1 MQPPGGNGQTKRG
14 QGMADALAAG
24 LRLLLAIA
32 ALSGARAGLAAEA
45 VPASRPQLQLSYA
58 PLVKA
63 TAPAVVNVYVT
74 QRVKEFVSP
83 FGDDPV
89 FREFFG
95 VPAERMQN
103 SLGSGVII
111 REDGLIVTNNHVVK
125 GSGEAD
131 IRVALA
137 DKRELP
143 AKVILRDEKLDLAVL
158 RIEGHGGKFPHL
170 EFDNSDAIE
179 VGDLVLAIGDPFGI
193 GQTVTSGIV
202 SALARTGIDNA
213 DAQYFIQ
220 TDAAINPGNSGGALI
235 DMNGRLIGINTA
247 IVSRSG
253 GSHGIGFAIPANLVK
268 VFVEGAIS
276 GKEIKKPWLGARL
289 EPVTREIA
297 QALKLEKV
305 AGAIVADVD
314 PEGPAARAGL
324 AVKDI
329 IYGIDENE
337 VDDPGALTY
346 RLDTHGVGGTAKLKV
361 LRDGQQMT
369 FDLALEDAPKAAT
382 VALSGAH
389 PFDGAQVSQVSAG
402 MAEQLG
408 LGADAS
414 GVVIVDLQPGSIAQG
429 LGFHPGDVV
438 VRVNRTKIRGLDDLQ
453 RAIKTP
459 QRLWHLDVKRGDQ
472 IYQMTVNG

>member
-1 MQPPGGNGQTKRG
+1 MVKRTTKFG
-14 QGMADALAAG
+14 IAAAFALLSAVPVFAAG
-24 LRLLLAIA
+24 DA
-32 ALSGARAGLAAEA
+32 
-45 VPASRPQLQLSYA
+45 PASRTQLQLSFA

-74 QRVKEFVSP
+74 QRVKSFVSP
-83 FGDDPV
+83 FGDDPF

-95 VPAERMQN
+95 VPTERMQN

-111 REDGLIVTNNHVVK
+111 RDDGLIVTNNHVVK
-125 GSGEAD
+125 SSGDAAD
-131 IRVALA
+131 IRVSLA

-143 AKVILRDEKLDLAVL
+143 AKVIMRDEKLDLAIL
-158 RIEGHGGKFPHL
+158 KIDGKGSKFPHL
-170 EFDNSDAIE
+170 EFDNSDTIE

-202 SALARTGIDNA
+202 SALARTGIDSSS
-213 DAQYFIQ
+213 AQYFIQ
-220 TDAAINPGNSGGALI
+220 TDASINPGNSGGALI

-268 VFVEGAIS
+268 VFVDSAIS
-276 GKEIKKPWLGARL
+276 GKEIRKPWLGARL
-289 EPVTREIA
+289 EPVTHEIA
-297 QALKLEKV
+297 QLLRLEKV
-305 AGAIVADVD
+305 AGAIVTDVD
-314 PEGPAARAGL
+314 PEGPAAKAGL

-329 IYGIDENE
+329 IYGIDDNA
-337 VDDPGALTY
+337 VDDPGALIY

-361 LRDGQQMT
+361 LRDGQQVAL
-369 FDLALEDAPKAAT
+369 DLPLEQAPKPSV

-402 MAEQLG
+402 TADRLG
-408 LGADAS
+408 LSSDSS
-414 GVVIVDLQPGSIAQG
+414 GVVIVELQQGSIAQG
-429 LGFHPGDVV
+429 LGFHPGDIV
-438 VRVNRTKIRGLDDLQ
+438 VRINRAKIRGLDDLQ

>member
-1 MQPPGGNGQTKRG
+1 MIGKGLSLLV
-14 QGMADALAAG
+14 MALLPLVPALAAD
-24 LRLLLAIA
+24 
-32 ALSGARAGLAAEA
+32 A
-45 VPASRPQLQLSYA
+45 VPESRQQIHLSYA

-83 FGDDPV
+83 FGNDPF

-95 VPAERMQN
+95 GIPTERMQN
-103 SLGSGVII
+103 SLGSGVIV
-111 REDGLIVTNNHVVK
+111 RGDGLIVTNNHVVK
-125 GSGEAD
+125 GSGEAE

-143 AKVILRDEKLDLAVL
+143 ARIILRDEKLDLAVL
-158 RIEGHGGKFPHL
+158 RIDGKGTTFPHID
-170 EFDNSDAIE
+170 FDNSDAIE
-179 VGDLVLAIGDPFGI
+179 VGDLVLAIGNPFGI

-202 SALARTGIDNA
+202 SALARTGIDDA
-213 DAQYFIQ
+213 EAQYFIQ

-247 IVSRSG
+247 IVTHSG
-253 GSHGIGFAIPANLVK
+253 GSQGIGFAIPANLVK
-268 VFVEGAIS
+268 VFVDSAIS
-276 GKEIKKPWLGARL
+276 GKEVKKPWLGARL

-305 AGAIVADVD
+305 AGAIVGEID
-314 PEGPAARAGL
+314 PNGPAAKAGL
-324 AVKDI
+324 AEKDI
-329 IYGIDENE
+329 IVGIDDNA
-337 VDDPGALTY
+337 VDDPSVLSY
-346 RLDTHGVGGTAKLKV
+346 RLDTHGVGGSAKLKV
-361 LRDGQQMT
+361 LRGGQNLAL
-369 FDLALEDAPKAAT
+369 DLALEEAPKPET

-389 PFDGAQVSQVSAG
+389 PFDGAEVSQLTPG

-408 LGADAS
+408 LGTDVS
-414 GVVIVDLQPGSIAQG
+414 GVVVVDLQSGSIAQG

-438 VRVNRTKIRGLDDLQ
+438 VRVNRARIRNLDDLQ
-453 RAIKTP
+453 RVLKTP
-459 QRLWHLDVKRGDQ
+459 QRLWHLDIKRGDQ

>member
-1 MQPPGGNGQTKRG
+1 MTK
-14 QGMADALAAG
+14 ALLSA
-24 LRLLLAIA
+24 LAIA
-32 ALSGARAGLAAEA
+32 MLICTPVALAAEA
-45 VPASRPQLQLSYA
+45 PASRTQMQLSFA

-63 TAPAVVNVYVT
+63 TAPAVVNVYVS
-74 QRVKEFVSP
+74 QRVKSFVSP
-83 FGDDPV
+83 FGDDPF
-89 FREFFG
+89 FRDFFG
-95 VPAERMQN
+95 VPTERMQN

-111 REDGLIVTNNHVVK
+111 RDDGLIVTNNHVVK
-125 GSGEAD
+125 SSGDAD
-131 IRVALA
+131 IRVSLA

-158 RIEGHGGKFPHL
+158 KIDGHGAKFPHL
-170 EFDNSDAIE
+170 EFDNSDGIE

-253 GSHGIGFAIPANLVK
+253 GSHGMGFAIPSNLVK
-268 VFVEGAIS
+268 VFVDSAIS
-276 GKEIKKPWLGARL
+276 GKEIRKPWLGARL

-329 IYGIDENE
+329 VYGIDDNA
-337 VDDPGALTY
+337 VDDPSALAY
-346 RLDTHGVGGTAKLKV
+346 RLDTHGVGGTAQLKV
-361 LRDGQQMT
+361 LRDGQQVT
-369 FDLALEDAPKAAT
+369 IDLTLEQAPKPA
-382 VALSGAH
+382 VVSLSGAH
-389 PFDGAQVSQVSAG
+389 PFDGAQVSQVSPG
-402 MAEQLG
+402 MAGQLG
-408 LGADAS
+408 LPSDAS
-414 GVVIVDLQPGSIAQG
+414 GVVIVELQQGSIAQG

-438 VRVNRTKIRGLDDLQ
+438 VRINRAHIRSLDDLQ

-472 IYQMTVNG
+472 VYQMTVNG